1 MDFSSEMVH
10 ALLPIYL
17 VGSLGASMTQ
27 VGVIEGVAEATAAI
41 VKIFQERFRIGL
53 EKESS

>member
-41 VKIFQERFRIGL
+41 VKFFSGAI
-53 EKESS
+53 